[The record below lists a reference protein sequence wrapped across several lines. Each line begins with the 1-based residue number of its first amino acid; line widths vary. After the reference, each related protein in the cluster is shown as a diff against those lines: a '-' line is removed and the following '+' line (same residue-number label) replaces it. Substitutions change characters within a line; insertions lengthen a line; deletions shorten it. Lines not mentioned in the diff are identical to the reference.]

1 MRCSAD
7 MGIACCISDSFVLHS
22 LLWNRFSLANRKPGT
37 EAGLHGVEGP
47 GSGVRLMGR
56 APCRSPGPVFM
67 SRADH
72 WWHAGFSWAWLLH
85 VAMSWGATSLDPS
98 LRVLAAGSVS

>member
-1 MRCSAD
+1 

-47 GSGVRLMGR
+47 GSGVRG
-56 APCRSPGPVFM
+56 PG
-67 SRADH
+67 
-72 WWHAGFSWAWLLH
+72 
-85 VAMSWGATSLDPS
+85 
-98 LRVLAAGSVS
+98 